1 MTAYGSPAAAGPPA
15 GSPSFAQDGRDWLR
29 LVGGVLLASGALVL
43 EIRKMDEWGDW
54 ARLLVLAA
62 PCVLLYVLALR
73 DRRRSPVLEG
83 WQSAFVTFAS
93 LLLPF
98 ALFQFLQAVDADTT
112 NRLLIALVFAVSA
125 ALAIF
130 VAQWA
135 GAWWQMLIGG
145 LYAIVAWLTFW
156 AKVLDEPSPDTIRI
170 LLLLA
175 AAILLAAGLVLGRR
189 ERPGAS
195 DLITVAGIAAIL
207 AGAISLAGLGG
218 GLESVADTVSDESP
232 TPSQGWNIYM
242 LLVSLV
248 LIGYGAKSR
257 TRGPA
262 YVGAVGLVVF
272 IGLVGFNLVT
282 QLEGS
287 GEATAVAGWPLVLLI
302 GGLVAL
308 VAGMLMGRGDDG
320 VGATPAGGYGGPV
333 DSGQADP
340 TPGTGQP
347 WAGQPGLEPLPGPGR
362 PPAGGQP
369 PPAPP
374 GEQPTQQRSFPGPPT
389 PPGQHG

>member
-1 MTAYGSPAAAGPPA
+1 MTAYGSPAGAGTPA
-15 GSPSFAQDGRDWLR
+15 QSPSFAQDGRDWLR
-29 LVGGVLLASGALVL
+29 LVGGVLFASGALVL
-43 EIRKMDEWGDW
+43 EIRKMSEWGDW
-54 ARLLVLAA
+54 ARLLVLVV
-62 PCVLLYVLALR
+62 PCVVLYALALWG
-73 DRRRSPVLEG
+73 RRRSPVLEG

-98 ALFQFLQAVDADTT
+98 ALFQFLEAVDADTSD
-112 NRLLIALVFAVSA
+112 RMLIAIMFAICA
-125 ALAIF
+125 AAAIF

-145 LYAIVAWLTFW
+145 LYAIVAWLSFW

-218 GLESVADTVSDESP
+218 GLESVAETVSDESP

-257 TRGPA
+257 TRGPG

-272 IGLVGFNLVT
+272 VGLVGFNVVT
-282 QLEGS
+282 QLEGG

-302 GGLVAL
+302 GGLAAL
-308 VAGMLMGRGDDG
+308 VAGLLMGRGDDG

-340 TPGTGQP
+340 APGAGQP
-347 WAGQPGLEPLPGPGR
+347 WAGRPGLEPFPGPGQ
-362 PPAGGQP
+362 PPGAQP
-369 PPAPP
+369 PPSPP
-374 GEQPTQQRSFPGPPT
+374 GEQPTQQRPFPGPPP
-389 PPGQHG
+389 PPGQPG